1 MLFNIHLQGPVQLYN
16 VTHVLGELTHISSD
30 CILVLNY
37 ILTTSLPEV
46 FHYLRCASL
55 IPAVSHL
62 FALGIQLFAGQSAP
76 FMKLIKPQAEKIS
89 AIFIPKRKISF
100 ENSLRMLPVQ
110 RQRCQVVLRTII
122 VHVSI
127 HLKILQ
133 QSGEKH
139 VL

>member
-1 MLFNIHLQGPVQLYN
+1 MLFNLHLQGPVQLYN
-16 VTHVLGELTHISSD
+16 VTRVLGELTHISSD

-76 FMKLIKPQAEKIS
+76 FMKLIKQQAEKIS
-89 AIFIPKRKISF
+89 AIFIPKRKISA
-100 ENSLRMLPVQ
+100 
-110 RQRCQVVLRTII
+110 
-122 VHVSI
+122 
-127 HLKILQ
+127 LKIVLERSLSKGRDVRWSLE
-133 QSGEKH
+133 QS
-139 VL
+139 LCMCPFI

>member
-1 MLFNIHLQGPVQLYN
+1 MLFNLHLQGPVQLYN

-76 FMKLIKPQAEKIS
+76 FMKLIKQQAKKIS
-89 AIFIPKRKISF
+89 ATFIPKRKISA
-100 ENSLRMLPVQ
+100 
-110 RQRCQVVLRTII
+110 
-122 VHVSI
+122 
-127 HLKILQ
+127 LKIVLERSLSKGRDVRWSLE
-133 QSGEKH
+133 QS
-139 VL
+139 LCMCPFI